1 MRMRISRITAPPPG
15 LARFLHRLARY
26 MLARFLQRL
35 ARYKQAA
42 AYAFLF

>member
-1 MRMRISRITAPPPG
+1 MRMRISRITAPYM

-35 ARYKQAA
+35 TRYKQAA

>member
-1 MRMRISRITAPPPG
+1 MRMRISRITAPPG